1 MKRYLLTVVAL
12 IVCFTILFLIVEA
25 LGVPLLSD
33 PTPWMKHGGAV
44 AASIG
49 VGLLIA
55 DVVLPVPSSIV
66 MVAHGALFGVLWGT
80 MLSLVGSVGAA
91 VFAFAI
97 GRRGGALLER
107 VVTPVERV
115 RASSILARWGTL
127 AIIVTRPVPLLAET
141 VAIMAGASSMTW
153 RAIVVASI
161 AGSLPPALL
170 YALTGA
176 AVANLQN
183 TALMFGIV
191 LLVAGVFW
199 LVGIVFSHKEAQKA
213 QMRKERHE
221 RYFNSSL

>member
-12 IVCFTILFLIVEA
+12 IVLFTILFLIVEA

-33 PTPWMKHGGAV
+33 PTPWMKHGGVV

-66 MVAHGALFGVLWGT
+66 MVAHGALFGVWWGT

-91 VFAFAI
+91 TFGFAI

-107 VVTPVERV
+107 VVTPAERA

-127 AIIVTRPVPLLAET
+127 AIIITRPVPLLAET
-141 VAIMAGASSMTW
+141 VAIMAGASSMSW
-153 RAIVVASI
+153 RTIVVASI
-161 AGSLPPALL
+161 AGSLPMSLL

-176 AVANLQN
+176 AVANLQS
-183 TALMFGIV
+183 TALMFGAV

-199 LVGIVFSHKEAQKA
+199 LVGMIFSRKDAKVQRR
-213 QMRKERHE
+213 RKEE
-221 RYFNSSL
+221 LSAP

>member
-1 MKRYLLTVVAL
+1 MKRYLLIVIAL
-12 IVCFTILFLIVEA
+12 IVLFTILFVIVEA

-33 PTPWMKHGGAV
+33 PTPWMKHGGIL

-80 MLSLVGSVGAA
+80 VLSLIGSVGAA
-91 VFAFAI
+91 VFGFAI
-97 GRRGGALLER
+97 GRRGGRLLER
-107 VVTPVERV
+107 TVPPVERA
-115 RASSILARWGTL
+115 RANSILARWGTL

-141 VAIMAGASSMTW
+141 VAIMAGASSMSW
-153 RAIVVASI
+153 RVVVVASI

-183 TALMFGIV
+183 TALMFGAV
-191 LLVAGVFW
+191 LLVAGLFW
-199 LVGIVFSHKEAQKA
+199 SIGMIFSHKEAQKA
-213 QMRKERHE
+213 HKDA
-221 RYFNSSL
+221 

>member
-12 IVCFTILFLIVEA
+12 IVLFTILFLIVEA

-33 PTPWMKHGGAV
+33 PTPWMKHGGVLAAAV
-44 AASIG
+44 G

-66 MVAHGALFGVLWGT
+66 MVAHGALFGVWWGT
-80 MLSLVGSVGAA
+80 MLSLLGSVGAA
-91 VFAFAI
+91 TFGFAI

-107 VVTPVERV
+107 VVTPPERA

-141 VAIMAGASSMTW
+141 VAIMAGASSMSW
-153 RAIVVASI
+153 RAIIVASI
-161 AGSLPPALL
+161 AGSLPMSLL

-176 AVANLQN
+176 AVANLQS

-191 LLVAGVFW
+191 LLVAGLFW
-199 LVGIVFSHKEAQKA
+199 LVGVFFSHKEEQKA
-213 QMRKERHE
+213 QNE
-221 RYFNSSL
+221 S

>member
-1 MKRYLLTVVAL
+1 MKRYSLTVVAL
-12 IVCFTILFLIVEA
+12 IVLFTILFLIVEA

-33 PTPWMKHGGAV
+33 PTPWMSHGGVV

-107 VVTPVERV
+107 VVTPAERA

-183 TALMFGIV
+183 TALMFGTV
-191 LLVAGVFW
+191 LLIAGLFW
-199 LVGIVFSHKEAQKA
+199 VVGKSFSRKDAKSQR
-213 QMRKERHE
+213 RKEE
-221 RYFNSSL
+221 MSAS

>member
-12 IVCFTILFLIVEA
+12 IVLFTILFLIVEA
-25 LGVPLLSD
+25 LGVPFLSD
-33 PTPWMKHGGAV
+33 PTPWMKHGGVV

-66 MVAHGALFGVLWGT
+66 MVAHGALFGVWWGT

-91 VFAFAI
+91 TFGFAI

-107 VVTPVERV
+107 VVTPAERA

-127 AIIVTRPVPLLAET
+127 AIIITRPVPLLAET
-141 VAIMAGASSMTW
+141 VAIMAGASSMSW
-153 RAIVVASI
+153 RTIVVASI
-161 AGSLPPALL
+161 AGSLPMSLL

-176 AVANLQN
+176 AVANLQS
-183 TALMFGIV
+183 TALMFGAV

-199 LVGIVFSHKEAQKA
+199 LVGMIFSRKDAKVQRR
-213 QMRKERHE
+213 RKEE
-221 RYFNSSL
+221 LSAP

>member
-1 MKRYLLTVVAL
+1 MKRYLLTFAAM
-12 IVCFTILFLIVEA
+12 IVFFTILFVIVEA

-33 PTPWMKHGGAV
+33 PTPWMKHGGIL
-44 AASIG
+44 AATIG

-80 MLSLVGSVGAA
+80 ILSLIGSVGAA
-91 VFAFAI
+91 VFGFAI
-97 GRRGGALLER
+97 GRRGGKLLER
-107 VVTPVERV
+107 VVTPAERE
-115 RASSILARWGTL
+115 RASSILERWGTL

-141 VAIMAGASSMTW
+141 VAIMAGASSMSW
-153 RAIVVASI
+153 RAIVLASI

-176 AVANLQN
+176 AVADLQN

-191 LLVAGVFW
+191 LLVAGLFW
-199 LVGIVFSHKEAQKA
+199 LVGMIFSHKEAQKA
-213 QMRKERHE
+213 Q
-221 RYFNSSL
+221 N

>member
-1 MKRYLLTVVAL
+1 MKRYLLTFVAM
-12 IVCFTILFLIVEA
+12 IVFFTVLFVIVEA

-33 PTPWMKHGGAV
+33 PTPWMKHGGIL

-91 VFAFAI
+91 VFGFAI
-97 GRRGGALLER
+97 GRRGGKLLER
-107 VVTPVERV
+107 VVTPVERA
-115 RASSILARWGTL
+115 RASSILERWGTL

-141 VAIMAGASSMTW
+141 VAIMAGGSSMSW
-153 RAIVVASI
+153 RAIVAASI

-176 AVANLQN
+176 AVADLQN
-183 TALMFGIV
+183 TALMFGVV
-191 LLVAGVFW
+191 LLVAGLFW
-199 LVGIVFSHKEAQKA
+199 FAGMIFSHKEAQKA
-213 QMRKERHE
+213 HKDA
-221 RYFNSSL
+221 